1 MAQHPRLGRAS
12 PLYTIDGKRERKS
25 STRVVVRSMYT
36 RALTLSPLHTI
47 NGERGRKVLGMTYR
61 KREGKVLYMTFS
73 PLYTT

>member
-1 MAQHPRLGRAS
+1 
-12 PLYTIDGKRERKS
+12 
-25 STRVVVRSMYT
+25 MYT